1 MAGVSG
7 DPIADYLA
15 RLRAGLRTAPPR
27 TAEIVA
33 EAEDHLR
40 ESAAARRAG
49 GLGDHA
55 AQQAAIR
62 AFGPVDRVVRAH
74 RPPASAFAAAAGLKA
89 WPLLAGYLLLSGL
102 IGGLLL
108 WDELARSHGSAMA
121 PAVAVGGAGPRTIYV
136 LYGSPHPGQV
146 AATIGGCVV
155 AGLLLLAGFLIVR
168 RRRRRSGLSPVRLPR
183 GLFALAAAFALLALG
198 VAENQSVLSYGLGRL
213 PAVTGTY
220 ELAVGSLYAA
230 VLMGI
235 GCGLCAMNALTAT
248 SSRRTEPALG
258 GTGGHA
264 GPARRSGYA
273 AAIGLSALRL
283 LGGYVLL
290 SAMMAGLQVYVDI
303 NTSSPP
309 PPYFGVLSALVGGG
323 ALAGMVLL
331 TAFAAVGRR
340 RRRRVGHGPAALPR
354 GLALLISAIALLGLG
369 AAEYLF
375 FRGDVLLRL
384 HISNRVANLVL
395 GSQWAAVLMGLGL
408 AGRTLASL
416 VTWAVTSRRASGGQA
431 TAEGGNLAPI

>member
-1 MAGVSG
+1 VAGVSG

-40 ESAAARRAG
+40 ESAAARRAR

-55 AQQAAIR
+55 AQHAAIR

-108 WDELARSHGSAMA
+108 WDELVRSHGSAMA

-220 ELAVGSLYAA
+220 ELAVGGLYAA

-248 SSRRTEPALG
+248 SGRRTEPALG
-258 GTGGHA
+258 GTSGRA

-273 AAIGLSALRL
+273 AAIGRSALQL

-303 NTSSPP
+303 NRSSPP

-331 TAFAAVGRR
+331 TAFAAVGR

-384 HISNRVANLVL
+384 HISNRVANLLL
-395 GSQWAAVLMGLGL
+395 GGQWAAVLMGLGL
-408 AGRTLASL
+408 AVRTLACL
-416 VTWAVTSRRASGGQA
+416 VRWAVSSTRASGGQA
-431 TAEGGNLAPI
+431 NAEGGNLAPT